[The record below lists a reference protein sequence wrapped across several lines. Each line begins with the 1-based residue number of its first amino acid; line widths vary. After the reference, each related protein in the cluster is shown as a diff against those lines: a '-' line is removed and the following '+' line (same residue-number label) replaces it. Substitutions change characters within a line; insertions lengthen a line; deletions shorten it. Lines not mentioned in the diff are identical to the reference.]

1 MFIIKFNNMIRNKWI
16 WGFFAVIVVLAFAA
30 GDLFSL
36 SQQEGARPVNTLDGE
51 PVSDSE
57 YSMVSQIV
65 DFEKGKMGGEFDN
78 FEREVWRRLAALK
91 AAKELGLMVDDE
103 ELARVVHSDPSFA
116 DESRVFNPD
125 VFNMVLRQLEI
136 NSDFYDEM
144 MRRRILMSL
153 LQSIVSSATWIPP
166 ASIDEVARG
175 NTDSFTITTAV
186 LSNSFNV
193 ANMEVTEEDFKAFY
207 QKNGAMFS
215 QPEMRQVVY
224 SVFKADDFVEYVEV
238 PEDEITAHYNDYQEL
253 FVSTDTNGVER
264 TAPLEEVR
272 DDIEADLAME
282 SAKIKA
288 YRAAA
293 NFADFLYKNRNEAL
307 TFEQGAAEYGHEVI
321 TSRLFTASSTPVSVS
336 GSPAFVEAAL
346 ELTEENKF
354 SDAVEAGSESYVMGF
369 YTNIAAHVR
378 PYEEVEALAA
388 AAARADA
395 ANTAFNSAVEE
406 TFDAFV
412 AGIEAGRNFRE
423 VAEERG
429 LMLSTNYVF
438 TAVEAYGEGAIPGA
452 RDIAKIMR
460 GMGAGEFSRT
470 PVEVPGGALFFQVLE
485 RNEGDPMMYNE
496 KKRESAYVMFSELAP
511 MTWDAWLEYN
521 LMSRDPVTAIP
532 IEAVSGDQRE
542 DEYAE

>member
-30 GDLFSL
+30 GDLFSP

-103 ELARVVHSDPSFA
+103 ELARVIHSDPSFA
-116 DESRVFNPD
+116 DESRVFNPG
-125 VFNMVLRQLEI
+125 VFNMVLQQLGI

-144 MRRRILMSL
+144 MRTRILMSL

-193 ANMEVTEEDFKAFY
+193 ANMEVTEEDVKAFY

-238 PEDEITAHYNDYQEL
+238 PEDEITAYYNDYQEL

-395 ANTAFNSAVEE
+395 DRKSV
-406 TFDAFV
+406 V
-412 AGIEAGRNFRE
+412 
-423 VAEERG
+423 
-429 LMLSTNYVF
+429 
-438 TAVEAYGEGAIPGA
+438 
-452 RDIAKIMR
+452 
-460 GMGAGEFSRT
+460 
-470 PVEVPGGALFFQVLE
+470 
-485 RNEGDPMMYNE
+485 
-496 KKRESAYVMFSELAP
+496 
-511 MTWDAWLEYN
+511 
-521 LMSRDPVTAIP
+521 
-532 IEAVSGDQRE
+532 
-542 DEYAE
+542 